1 MQFQLPTALNVHF
14 CCCKRVRNKKKL
26 KSFTFENGYSCTHD
40 IKKRDYT

>member
-1 MQFQLPTALNVHF
+1 MQFQLPTDLNVQ
-14 CCCKRVRNKKKL
+14 RVKKI